1 MERRRS
7 MGQRQ
12 GMEGAWEVF
21 WAEKEQAQE
30 LPSGDMSMFVG
41 SSSGEEAATA
51 VERAVK
57 GVAPETALRD
67 LEAIMGTPET
77 LQRMLTVYDDSDS
90 FIRILLRLDAIQTP
104 LIDLLLEVL
113 SEHAHQLETSI
124 MSSAVCGLILRHI
137 RWIEYISAPSE
148 LVQKFVG
155 TLPTFPTS
163 LQKDIIHILPEL
175 VPDTDFSMAVDA
187 LLEIISSESTLVV
200 AAVEALGNFNIPA
213 YQLEDVVTSVL
224 NRLSSSPVEDLPPL
238 VRFLVQASSSDNM
251 VVILS
256 QMREKLSQCIT
267 SSLQETTANDE
278 ALLLQQFVQGMTFR
292 TDFMNA
298 FLKMVTSIKTAEH
311 HFLLDIWG
319 LLGLHTLLHVRPKVE
334 SILKKKVVSG
344 LFTKELLRAAI
355 AGRLGALE
363 PYFKNILQLLH
374 VFFTSPDAHARDMGS
389 YVLQLL
395 FHEASRRPQH
405 AYTYQSEMV
414 TTVLGFCVTASP
426 KTVDSGLETL
436 LALLDH
442 APGCLTTFLPL
453 LKQLLDYIDT
463 FTVEQCRYVY
473 QLLVHVGGTTDA
485 DLAITIRKQLYHQ
498 DNQYRKLGMIGYI
511 CVIEEEIINS
521 AEASSIE
528 STEDNSFDSPVQQLF
543 VRKLRDGMEALKDAC
558 RKQPKCLA
566 FMYAELN
573 HLVCRIPQ
581 NTTAI
586 QVISDGYSD
595 ILATQFLPNFDVLRH
610 RNGDYKL
617 AVMGGAFRTELWA
630 ILNSQSLV
638 YLDLMNLIASS
649 DTSDKEHLVYL
660 CNLLHLVVS
669 CSKRLDGLESIGT
682 VLVCPIMLME
692 KSILSDVNEL
702 KAPVQEA
709 ICLCLWYAVNWC
721 RDLLN
726 CFCADVTLRPKVMAR
741 LENAV
746 QFESMLLEIVTNL
759 PPNTWTPPGVDVTT
773 IADRAGAKESQKTL
787 AATTKKGK
795 GKQSVSATASQ
806 AKLKLVLRSLAP
818 LHPSVMSILPD
829 TQEDQGCIDPPSL
842 VFLLSHFKEFLK
854 TSVAK
859 MHASPG
865 FWAGAVTN
873 RSRPILEHQAIE
885 HERGLELFSAHLQPK
900 LAAVKNNARW
910 ALASID
916 TDVDAD
922 ESLRQVVIMYLQ
934 CIDLL
939 GSSDVFR
946 QQEAPQVQIDV
957 LMDLI
962 LPKPMT
968 GSNAFQA
975 IKAMMGVLFELQQSS
990 AIEDDLEVGLHFV
1003 RALATLE
1010 ALKTSQGRGR
1020 QPQGVLFSS
1029 SKGNKDGD
1037 YRLGELAHEILK
1049 KNWWASAKANYKPSD
1064 VSMVLHAFLDN
1075 SGQPLDAIQELAI
1088 HGFGNLL
1095 EHPSASSET
1104 YPTLNKKT
1112 VGVHLR
1118 ACCETLVRSTS
1129 RLDFSPGAND
1139 VPVLLHY
1146 LTQAALLFKFLV
1158 GLTKSFQSGPIIAT
1172 VLKHAS
1178 GFIENLLGAMPFF
1191 EAHFRSHSSRI
1202 LKIMLEVQGGTR
1214 KLQILCAH
1222 GKSTLDASA
1231 AAHVPKMKKLLERV
1245 IYGGEKLARENNVMD
1260 AYTTGVLKHRNI
1272 DGSSIKTAAMPTT
1285 ESEDNDDSDA
1295 THEESAQ
1302 ENPAPDDEDEED
1314 EDDGE

>member
-1 MERRRS
+1 

-12 GMEGAWEVF
+12 GMEGAWEAF

-57 GVAPETALRD
+57 SVAPEAALRD
-67 LEAIMGTPET
+67 LEALTGAPET

-200 AAVEALGNFNIPA
+200 AAVEALSNFNIPA
-213 YQLEDVVTSVL
+213 YQLEDVVASIL
-224 NRLSSSPVEDLPPL
+224 NRLSSSSVEDLPP
-238 VRFLVQASSSDNM
+238 
-251 VVILS
+251 S

-355 AGRLGALE
+355 VGRLGALE
-363 PYFKNILQLLH
+363 PFFKNLLQLLH

-395 FHEASRRPQH
+395 FHEASGRPQH

-442 APGCLTTFLPL
+442 APGCLATFLPL

-511 CVIEEEIINS
+511 CVIEEEIIKG

-528 STEDNSFDSPVQQLF
+528 STEDNSYESPMQQLF
-543 VRKLRDGMEALKDAC
+543 VRKLRDGMEALRDAC

-586 QVISDGYSD
+586 QVISDCYSD
-595 ILATQFLPNFDVLRH
+595 VLATEFLPNFEVSRH

-702 KAPVQEA
+702 KTPVQEA

-759 PPNTWTPPGVDVTT
+759 PPNTWVPPGVDVTT
-773 IADRAGAKESQKTL
+773 IADRAGTKESQKTL

-859 MHASPG
+859 VHASPG
-865 FWAGAVTN
+865 FWAGAVTH
-873 RSRPILEHQAIE
+873 RSRPILEHRVIE

-900 LAAVKNNARW
+900 LAA
-910 ALASID
+910 
-916 TDVDAD
+916 
-922 ESLRQVVIMYLQ
+922 VVIMYLQ

-962 LPKPMT
+962 LPQPMT
-968 GSNAFQA
+968 GSSAFQA

-1010 ALKTSQGRGR
+1010 ALKKSQGRGR

-1037 YRLGELAHEILK
+1037 YRLGELAHDMLK

-1095 EHPSASSET
+1095 EHPSAAAET

-1118 ACCETLVRSTS
+1118 ACCETLVQATS

-1139 VPVLLHY
+1139 VPVVLHY

-1191 EAHFRSHSSRI
+1191 EAHFRSHSQRI

-1272 DGSSIKTAAMPTT
+1272 DGSSIKTAVIPTT
-1285 ESEDNDDSDA
+1285 ESEDNGDSDA

-1302 ENPAPDDEDEED
+1302 EDPAPDEEDD